1 MTTDAKATP
10 AKGSAGASNARP
22 KRVTKKDRL
31 VRMLSGKSGADV
43 GSISRK
49 FGWQPHTTRAA
60 LTGLRKAGFE
70 LSAEQP
76 GEGKPARYRITARPA
91 HVTAATDGEVADA
104 G

>member
-1 MTTDAKATP
+1 MTANSRTTP

-43 GSISRK
+43 GAISRK
-49 FGWQPHTTRAA
+49 LGWQPHTTRAA

-70 LSAEQP
+70 LSADKP
-76 GEGKPARYRITARPA
+76 GEGKPARYRITARPDD
-91 HVTAATDGEVADA
+91 VPAATDGEVADA